1 MLNQE
6 LIRPEDL
13 VIGSLKSKIE
23 NLEKAIEA
31 FKEYDAERKQYYAG
45 LIDKVAELES
55 YIEELEAK
63 HGIVHIKERLRKS
76 KDANKALQAKIYLS
90 KRFED
95 MADIT
100 AIVAMNKNVLL
111 DKIKEKEKLI
121 KELRSGRDKMLSKI
135 AYLEKQLKLEIKEKI
150 MEEIKNLL
158 EEKNKGYKACM
169 GAYEKAHEEFND
181 KLMKLLPYEGKL
193 IRIDNVY
200 ALGISMYLKVDEVFK
215 HGDKII
221 IRGYGFK
228 SEFTPYADAT
238 YATWDFM
245 QSFEFRLEDIE
256 REVEKIHIIDEV
268 VFNRSF
274 DLMINNMRYRHM
286 QEML

>member
-23 NLEKAIEA
+23 NLEKTIEA

-63 HGIVHIKERLRKS
+63 HGIVHMKERLRKS
-76 KDANKALQAKIYLS
+76 KDANKALQAKVYLS

-135 AYLEKQLKLEIKEKI
+135 AYLEKQLKSEIKEEI
-150 MEEIKNLL
+150 MNEIK
-158 EEKNKGYKACM
+158 
-169 GAYEKAHEEFND
+169 
-181 KLMKLLPYEGKL
+181 
-193 IRIDNVY
+193 
-200 ALGISMYLKVDEVFK
+200 S
-215 HGDKII
+215 
-221 IRGYGFK
+221 
-228 SEFTPYADAT
+228 
-238 YATWDFM
+238 
-245 QSFEFRLEDIE
+245 
-256 REVEKIHIIDEV
+256 
-268 VFNRSF
+268 
-274 DLMINNMRYRHM
+274 
-286 QEML
+286 

>member
-23 NLEKAIEA
+23 NLEKTIEA
-31 FKEYDAERKQYYAG
+31 FKEYDTERKQYYAEV
-45 LIDKVAELES
+45 IDRVAELES

-63 HGIVHIKERLRKS
+63 HGIVHMKERLRKS

-121 KELRSGRDKMLSKI
+121 KELRSGRDKMLSRI

-150 MEEIKNLL
+150 MEEIK
-158 EEKNKGYKACM
+158 
-169 GAYEKAHEEFND
+169 
-181 KLMKLLPYEGKL
+181 
-193 IRIDNVY
+193 
-200 ALGISMYLKVDEVFK
+200 S
-215 HGDKII
+215 
-221 IRGYGFK
+221 
-228 SEFTPYADAT
+228 
-238 YATWDFM
+238 
-245 QSFEFRLEDIE
+245 
-256 REVEKIHIIDEV
+256 
-268 VFNRSF
+268 
-274 DLMINNMRYRHM
+274 
-286 QEML
+286 

>member
-13 VIGSLKSKIE
+13 VIGSLKAKIE

-45 LIDKVAELES
+45 LIDRVAELES

-63 HGIVHIKERLRKS
+63 HGIVHMKERLRKS
-76 KDANKALQAKIYLS
+76 KDANKALQAKVYLS

-121 KELRSGRDKMLSKI
+121 KELRLGRDKMLSKI

-150 MEEIKNLL
+150 MEEIK
-158 EEKNKGYKACM
+158 
-169 GAYEKAHEEFND
+169 
-181 KLMKLLPYEGKL
+181 
-193 IRIDNVY
+193 
-200 ALGISMYLKVDEVFK
+200 S
-215 HGDKII
+215 
-221 IRGYGFK
+221 
-228 SEFTPYADAT
+228 
-238 YATWDFM
+238 
-245 QSFEFRLEDIE
+245 
-256 REVEKIHIIDEV
+256 
-268 VFNRSF
+268 
-274 DLMINNMRYRHM
+274 
-286 QEML
+286 

>member
-23 NLEKAIEA
+23 RLEKTIEA
-31 FKEYDAERKQYYAG
+31 FKEYDAERKLYYDE
-45 LIDKVAELES
+45 LVNKITELES
-55 YIEELEAK
+55 YIDELEAK

-121 KELRSGRDKMLSKI
+121 KELRAGRDKMLSRI
-135 AYLEKQLKLEIKEKI
+135 AYLEKQLKSEIKEKI
-150 MEEIKNLL
+150 MEEIK
-158 EEKNKGYKACM
+158 
-169 GAYEKAHEEFND
+169 
-181 KLMKLLPYEGKL
+181 
-193 IRIDNVY
+193 
-200 ALGISMYLKVDEVFK
+200 S
-215 HGDKII
+215 
-221 IRGYGFK
+221 
-228 SEFTPYADAT
+228 
-238 YATWDFM
+238 
-245 QSFEFRLEDIE
+245 
-256 REVEKIHIIDEV
+256 
-268 VFNRSF
+268 
-274 DLMINNMRYRHM
+274 
-286 QEML
+286 

>member
-13 VIGSLKSKIE
+13 VIGSLKAKIE
-23 NLEKAIEA
+23 NLEKTIEA
-31 FKEYDAERKQYYAG
+31 FKKYDAERKQYQAG
-45 LIDKVAELES
+45 LTAKIAELES
-55 YIEELEAK
+55 YIDELEAK

-76 KDANKALQAKIYLS
+76 KEANQALQAKIYLS

-150 MEEIKNLL
+150 MEEIK
-158 EEKNKGYKACM
+158 
-169 GAYEKAHEEFND
+169 
-181 KLMKLLPYEGKL
+181 
-193 IRIDNVY
+193 
-200 ALGISMYLKVDEVFK
+200 S
-215 HGDKII
+215 
-221 IRGYGFK
+221 
-228 SEFTPYADAT
+228 
-238 YATWDFM
+238 
-245 QSFEFRLEDIE
+245 
-256 REVEKIHIIDEV
+256 
-268 VFNRSF
+268 
-274 DLMINNMRYRHM
+274 
-286 QEML
+286 

>member
-31 FKEYDAERKQYYAG
+31 FKEYDAERKQYHSELVAR
-45 LIDKVAELES
+45 IAELES
-55 YIEELEAK
+55 YINELEAK
-63 HGIVHIKERLRKS
+63 HGIVHMKERLRKS

-150 MEEIKNLL
+150 MEEIK
-158 EEKNKGYKACM
+158 
-169 GAYEKAHEEFND
+169 
-181 KLMKLLPYEGKL
+181 
-193 IRIDNVY
+193 
-200 ALGISMYLKVDEVFK
+200 S
-215 HGDKII
+215 
-221 IRGYGFK
+221 
-228 SEFTPYADAT
+228 
-238 YATWDFM
+238 
-245 QSFEFRLEDIE
+245 
-256 REVEKIHIIDEV
+256 
-268 VFNRSF
+268 
-274 DLMINNMRYRHM
+274 
-286 QEML
+286 

>member
-13 VIGSLKSKIE
+13 VIRSLKSKIE

-45 LIDKVAELES
+45 LIDRVAELES

-63 HGIVHIKERLRKS
+63 HGIVHMKERLRKS

-150 MEEIKNLL
+150 MEEIK
-158 EEKNKGYKACM
+158 
-169 GAYEKAHEEFND
+169 
-181 KLMKLLPYEGKL
+181 
-193 IRIDNVY
+193 
-200 ALGISMYLKVDEVFK
+200 S
-215 HGDKII
+215 
-221 IRGYGFK
+221 
-228 SEFTPYADAT
+228 
-238 YATWDFM
+238 
-245 QSFEFRLEDIE
+245 
-256 REVEKIHIIDEV
+256 
-268 VFNRSF
+268 
-274 DLMINNMRYRHM
+274 
-286 QEML
+286 

>member
-45 LIDKVAELES
+45 VIDRVAELES

-63 HGIVHIKERLRKS
+63 HGIVHMKERLRKS
-76 KDANKALQAKIYLS
+76 KDVNKALQAKVYLS

-135 AYLEKQLKLEIKEKI
+135 AYLEKQLKSEIKEKI
-150 MEEIKNLL
+150 MEEIK
-158 EEKNKGYKACM
+158 
-169 GAYEKAHEEFND
+169 
-181 KLMKLLPYEGKL
+181 
-193 IRIDNVY
+193 
-200 ALGISMYLKVDEVFK
+200 S
-215 HGDKII
+215 
-221 IRGYGFK
+221 
-228 SEFTPYADAT
+228 
-238 YATWDFM
+238 
-245 QSFEFRLEDIE
+245 
-256 REVEKIHIIDEV
+256 
-268 VFNRSF
+268 
-274 DLMINNMRYRHM
+274 
-286 QEML
+286 

>member
-31 FKEYDAERKQYYAG
+31 FKEYDAERKQYHSELVAR
-45 LIDKVAELES
+45 IAELES
-55 YIEELEAK
+55 YINELEAK
-63 HGIVHIKERLRKS
+63 HGIVHMKERLRKS

-135 AYLEKQLKLEIKEKI
+135 AYLEKQLKSEIKEKI
-150 MEEIKNLL
+150 MEEIK
-158 EEKNKGYKACM
+158 
-169 GAYEKAHEEFND
+169 
-181 KLMKLLPYEGKL
+181 
-193 IRIDNVY
+193 
-200 ALGISMYLKVDEVFK
+200 S
-215 HGDKII
+215 
-221 IRGYGFK
+221 
-228 SEFTPYADAT
+228 
-238 YATWDFM
+238 
-245 QSFEFRLEDIE
+245 
-256 REVEKIHIIDEV
+256 
-268 VFNRSF
+268 
-274 DLMINNMRYRHM
+274 
-286 QEML
+286 

>member
-23 NLEKAIEA
+23 NLEKTIEA
-31 FKEYDAERKQYYAG
+31 FKEYDAERKQYYTE
-45 LIDKVAELES
+45 LINKIAELES
-55 YIEELEAK
+55 YINELEAK
-63 HGIVHIKERLRKS
+63 HGIVHMKERLRKS
-76 KDANKALQAKIYLS
+76 KEANKALQAKIYLS

-150 MEEIKNLL
+150 MEEIK
-158 EEKNKGYKACM
+158 
-169 GAYEKAHEEFND
+169 
-181 KLMKLLPYEGKL
+181 
-193 IRIDNVY
+193 
-200 ALGISMYLKVDEVFK
+200 S
-215 HGDKII
+215 
-221 IRGYGFK
+221 
-228 SEFTPYADAT
+228 
-238 YATWDFM
+238 
-245 QSFEFRLEDIE
+245 
-256 REVEKIHIIDEV
+256 
-268 VFNRSF
+268 
-274 DLMINNMRYRHM
+274 
-286 QEML
+286 

>member
-23 NLEKAIEA
+23 NLEKTIEA
-31 FKEYDAERKQYYAG
+31 FKEYDAERKQYHSELVAR
-45 LIDKVAELES
+45 IAELES
-55 YIEELEAK
+55 YIDELEAK
-63 HGIVHIKERLRKS
+63 HGIVHMKERLRKS

-150 MEEIKNLL
+150 MEEIK
-158 EEKNKGYKACM
+158 
-169 GAYEKAHEEFND
+169 
-181 KLMKLLPYEGKL
+181 
-193 IRIDNVY
+193 
-200 ALGISMYLKVDEVFK
+200 S
-215 HGDKII
+215 
-221 IRGYGFK
+221 
-228 SEFTPYADAT
+228 
-238 YATWDFM
+238 
-245 QSFEFRLEDIE
+245 
-256 REVEKIHIIDEV
+256 
-268 VFNRSF
+268 
-274 DLMINNMRYRHM
+274 
-286 QEML
+286 

>member
-1 MLNQE
+1 MLNRE

-23 NLEKAIEA
+23 NLEKTIEA

-45 LIDKVAELES
+45 LIDRVAELES

-63 HGIVHIKERLRKS
+63 HGIVHMKERLRKS

-150 MEEIKNLL
+150 MEEIK
-158 EEKNKGYKACM
+158 
-169 GAYEKAHEEFND
+169 
-181 KLMKLLPYEGKL
+181 
-193 IRIDNVY
+193 
-200 ALGISMYLKVDEVFK
+200 S
-215 HGDKII
+215 
-221 IRGYGFK
+221 
-228 SEFTPYADAT
+228 
-238 YATWDFM
+238 
-245 QSFEFRLEDIE
+245 
-256 REVEKIHIIDEV
+256 
-268 VFNRSF
+268 
-274 DLMINNMRYRHM
+274 
-286 QEML
+286 

>member
-23 NLEKAIEA
+23 NLEKTIEA
-31 FKEYDAERKQYYAG
+31 FKEYDAERKQYHSELVAR
-45 LIDKVAELES
+45 IAELES
-55 YIEELEAK
+55 YINELEAK
-63 HGIVHIKERLRKS
+63 HGIVHMKERLTKS

-121 KELRSGRDKMLSKI
+121 KELRLGRDKMLSKI

-150 MEEIKNLL
+150 MEEIK
-158 EEKNKGYKACM
+158 
-169 GAYEKAHEEFND
+169 
-181 KLMKLLPYEGKL
+181 
-193 IRIDNVY
+193 
-200 ALGISMYLKVDEVFK
+200 S
-215 HGDKII
+215 
-221 IRGYGFK
+221 
-228 SEFTPYADAT
+228 
-238 YATWDFM
+238 
-245 QSFEFRLEDIE
+245 
-256 REVEKIHIIDEV
+256 
-268 VFNRSF
+268 
-274 DLMINNMRYRHM
+274 
-286 QEML
+286 

>member
-45 LIDKVAELES
+45 VIDRVAELES
-55 YIEELEAK
+55 YIEELESK
-63 HGIVHIKERLRKS
+63 HGIVHMKERLRKS
-76 KDANKALQAKIYLS
+76 KDANKALQAKVYLS

-150 MEEIKNLL
+150 MEEIK
-158 EEKNKGYKACM
+158 
-169 GAYEKAHEEFND
+169 
-181 KLMKLLPYEGKL
+181 
-193 IRIDNVY
+193 
-200 ALGISMYLKVDEVFK
+200 S
-215 HGDKII
+215 
-221 IRGYGFK
+221 
-228 SEFTPYADAT
+228 
-238 YATWDFM
+238 
-245 QSFEFRLEDIE
+245 
-256 REVEKIHIIDEV
+256 
-268 VFNRSF
+268 
-274 DLMINNMRYRHM
+274 
-286 QEML
+286 

>member
-13 VIGSLKSKIE
+13 VIGSLKTKIE
-23 NLEKAIEA
+23 NLEKTIEA

-45 LIDKVAELES
+45 LIDRVAELES

-63 HGIVHIKERLRKS
+63 HGIVHMKERLRKS
-76 KDANKALQAKIYLS
+76 KDANKALQAKVYLS

-121 KELRSGRDKMLSKI
+121 KELRAGRDKMLSKI

-150 MEEIKNLL
+150 MEEIK
-158 EEKNKGYKACM
+158 
-169 GAYEKAHEEFND
+169 
-181 KLMKLLPYEGKL
+181 
-193 IRIDNVY
+193 
-200 ALGISMYLKVDEVFK
+200 S
-215 HGDKII
+215 
-221 IRGYGFK
+221 
-228 SEFTPYADAT
+228 
-238 YATWDFM
+238 
-245 QSFEFRLEDIE
+245 
-256 REVEKIHIIDEV
+256 
-268 VFNRSF
+268 
-274 DLMINNMRYRHM
+274 
-286 QEML
+286 

>member
-31 FKEYDAERKQYYAG
+31 FKEYDAERKQYYAEV
-45 LIDKVAELES
+45 IDRVAELES
-55 YIEELEAK
+55 YIDELETK
-63 HGIVHIKERLRKS
+63 HGIVHMKERLRKS

-121 KELRSGRDKMLSKI
+121 KELRAGRDKMLSKI
-135 AYLEKQLKLEIKEKI
+135 AYLEKQLKSEIKEKI
-150 MEEIKNLL
+150 MDEIK
-158 EEKNKGYKACM
+158 
-169 GAYEKAHEEFND
+169 
-181 KLMKLLPYEGKL
+181 
-193 IRIDNVY
+193 
-200 ALGISMYLKVDEVFK
+200 S
-215 HGDKII
+215 
-221 IRGYGFK
+221 
-228 SEFTPYADAT
+228 
-238 YATWDFM
+238 
-245 QSFEFRLEDIE
+245 
-256 REVEKIHIIDEV
+256 
-268 VFNRSF
+268 
-274 DLMINNMRYRHM
+274 
-286 QEML
+286 

>member
-23 NLEKAIEA
+23 NLEKTIEA
-31 FKEYDAERKQYYAG
+31 FKEYDAERKQYYTE
-45 LIDKVAELES
+45 LINKIAELES
-55 YIEELEAK
+55 YIDELETK
-63 HGIVHIKERLRKS
+63 HGIVHMKERLRKS

-150 MEEIKNLL
+150 IEEIK
-158 EEKNKGYKACM
+158 
-169 GAYEKAHEEFND
+169 
-181 KLMKLLPYEGKL
+181 
-193 IRIDNVY
+193 
-200 ALGISMYLKVDEVFK
+200 S
-215 HGDKII
+215 
-221 IRGYGFK
+221 
-228 SEFTPYADAT
+228 
-238 YATWDFM
+238 
-245 QSFEFRLEDIE
+245 
-256 REVEKIHIIDEV
+256 
-268 VFNRSF
+268 
-274 DLMINNMRYRHM
+274 
-286 QEML
+286 

>member
-31 FKEYDAERKQYYAG
+31 FKEYDAERKQYYAEV
-45 LIDKVAELES
+45 IDRVAELES
-55 YIEELEAK
+55 YIDELEAK
-63 HGIVHIKERLRKS
+63 HGIVHMKERLRKS

-121 KELRSGRDKMLSKI
+121 KELRLGRDKMLSKI

-150 MEEIKNLL
+150 MEEIK
-158 EEKNKGYKACM
+158 
-169 GAYEKAHEEFND
+169 
-181 KLMKLLPYEGKL
+181 
-193 IRIDNVY
+193 
-200 ALGISMYLKVDEVFK
+200 S
-215 HGDKII
+215 
-221 IRGYGFK
+221 
-228 SEFTPYADAT
+228 
-238 YATWDFM
+238 
-245 QSFEFRLEDIE
+245 
-256 REVEKIHIIDEV
+256 
-268 VFNRSF
+268 
-274 DLMINNMRYRHM
+274 
-286 QEML
+286 